1 MMQTYLF
8 DDKGELW
15 DGKSRQ
21 LADALH
27 ASLSSEDL
35 LKYVVRNLGFIA
47 VTENGGSL
55 RLQLRPAVVSQMA
68 LGGLLYWLHDHDI
81 ERVLISSLDEEWS
94 HELVRT
100 REEAVRRLL
109 ACVRVNLEDRQGD
122 FLNQPQPLHHL
133 QRSSPLRGLLEA
145 WAECDGKYDRERLH
159 PVIQRA
165 VNGRFVLVEASR
177 NSPSLFI

>member
-21 LADALH
+21 LA
-27 ASLSSEDL
+27 EL
-35 LKYVVRNLGFIA
+35 LACVAVERGPAQIRRPQSGFIA
-47 VTENGGSL
+47 VTENNGSL

-68 LGGLLYWLHDHDI
+68 LGGLLYWMHDRDV

-94 HELVRT
+94 HELVAS

-109 ACVRVNLEDRQGD
+109 ERVRVNLEDREGD
-122 FLNQPQPLHHL
+122 FL
-133 QRSSPLRGLLEA
+133 RSTA
-145 WAECDGKYDRERLH
+145 A
-159 PVIQRA
+159 A
-165 VNGRFVLVEASR
+165 AS
-177 NSPSLFI
+177 SATF